1 MRPEVALPVLLPLLS
16 GALSLL
22 FWRSR
27 STQRFIAVAGNI
39 ALLGVALWL
48 LVSVSLDD
56 YVVIQMGGWEAP
68 IGITLVA
75 DMLSAVMIVLT
86 GIIGLALA
94 VYSLASTGPGHE
106 KFGYYPL
113 MHLLLAGV
121 AGAFLTGDIFNL
133 YVWFEVMLVASFAL
147 LILGGEKAQ
156 MEGAIKYVTL
166 NLLASVIF
174 LTAIGLT
181 YGMVGTL
188 NMADIA
194 QRLAAAENQG
204 MVEVLAVMFM
214 IAFGIK
220 AAAFPLFFWLPASY
234 HTPPVAVSALFAGL
248 LTKVGVYSLYRVFTL
263 MFDQTLGYTQDL
275 LLWGAALTMVTGVL
289 GAAAQFEFRRILSF
303 HIVSQIGYMILG
315 LALFTPLAIAGGI
328 FAVMHNI
335 VVKTNLFLISGI
347 TRRLQG
353 TYELKKMGGLYREQP
368 WLAVAFFLSAF
379 SLAGIP
385 PLSGFFAKFV
395 IVRAGIEAGAY
406 VVTGVALA
414 VGLMTLY
421 SMVKIWNEVFWKTLP
436 EDNLVPVEQ
445 TVVGDDSRMVPAS
458 LWLMYL
464 PVAVLALFALLI
476 GLFAEPLMVAMNQIG
491 DQLMNPQGYI
501 EAVLGA
507 EVGIEG
513 VLVEGPDEEMTP

>member
-1 MRPEVALPVLLPLLS
+1 MRPEVALPVIIPLLA
-16 GALSLL
+16 GAISLL

-27 STQRFIAVAGNI
+27 PMQRFTAVAGTA
-39 ALLGVALWL
+39 ALL
-48 LVSVSLDD
+48 LVSLWLMISVYQEG
-56 YVVIQMGGWEAP
+56 YVVMHMGGWQAP
-68 IGITLVA
+68 YGITLVA
-75 DMLSAVMIVLT
+75 DMLSAIMVLLT
-86 GIIGLALA
+86 GIIGLGLA
-94 VYSLASTGPGHE
+94 IYSLSSTGPNHE

-121 AGAFLTGDIFNL
+121 LGAFLTGDIFNL

-174 LTAIGLT
+174 LTAIGLL

-194 QRLAAAENQG
+194 QRLAVAENQG

-214 IAFGIK
+214 VAFGIK

-248 LTKVGVYSLYRVFTL
+248 LTKVGVYSLFRVFTL
-263 MFDQTLGYTQDL
+263 MFDQTMDYVQDL
-275 LLWGAALTMVTGVL
+275 LLWGAAFTMVTGVL
-289 GAAAQFEFRRILSF
+289 GAAAQYEFRRILSF

-335 VVKTNLFLISGI
+335 IVKTNLFLISGI

-353 TYELKKMGGLYREQP
+353 TYELKKMGGLYKERP

-395 IVRAGIEAGAY
+395 IVRAGIEAEAY
-406 VVTGVALA
+406 VVTGIALA

-421 SMVKIWNEVFWKTLP
+421 SMVKIWNEVFWKSLP
-436 EDNLVPVEQ
+436 ENNLVPESPAPR
-445 TVVGDDSRMVPAS
+445 GDDGRLVKNT
-458 LWLMYL
+458 LGLMYL
-464 PVAVLALFALLI
+464 PVAVLASFALLI
-476 GLFAEPLMVAMNQIG
+476 GVFAEPLTTMMLTAG
-491 DQLMNPQGYI
+491 EQLLHPEGYI
-501 EAVLGA
+501 EAVLGNGEA
-507 EVGIEG
+507 LLQSALEVS
-513 VLVEGPDEEMTP
+513 P